1 MYVCVDSA
9 WKILEV
15 SLDVTDSEKKKK
27 KEIRDS
33 LIFWGKRFGRPKKK
47 YLGLGQLRIF
57 FFWFFCIDQDYLFFL
72 LATVRPN

>member
-33 LIFWGKRFGRPKKK
+33 LIF
-47 YLGLGQLRIF
+47 
-57 FFWFFCIDQDYLFFL
+57 
-72 LATVRPN
+72 